1 MNLFGEQERCTECGS
16 PLTDEE
22 AMEDEICD
30 ECLAEIDALDIDY
43 SDPSYTVTEK
53 QEHLIDRLYK
63 VWTGVEPFSGKTK
76 EEASVWIE
84 NTLKVINTESP
95 FSLRKAPKPKHD
107 IMKYGPKQMLSPTNK
122 QKSFIHVIEQETGK
136 KFNGRYMWQ
145 AMDYIEDYVK
155 GSKS

>member
-1 MNLFGEQERCTECGS
+1 MNLFGEQEECTECGA
-16 PLTDEE
+16 PLTPEE

-30 ECLAEIDALDIDY
+30 DCLEEDSWLEALDY

-63 VWTGVEPFSGKTK
+63 VWSGVEDFKGKTK

-84 NTLKVINTESP
+84 NTLKVINQKP
-95 FSLRKAPKPKHD
+95 MLAPKHGV
-107 IMKYGPKQMLSPTNK
+107 MHYGPNQMLSPTRK
-122 QKSFIHVIEQETGK
+122 QRSFIHLIEQETGK
-136 KFNGRYMWQ
+136 KFEGRYMWQ
-145 AMDYIEDYVK
+145 AMDFIEDYVK